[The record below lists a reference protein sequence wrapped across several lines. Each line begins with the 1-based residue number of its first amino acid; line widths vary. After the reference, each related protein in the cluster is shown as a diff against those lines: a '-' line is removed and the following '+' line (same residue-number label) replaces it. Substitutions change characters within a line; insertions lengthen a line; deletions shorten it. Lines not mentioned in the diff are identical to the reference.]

1 MQNFSK
7 FFHSLVVI
15 AGGHLDQTN
24 YGENQPGETVRGIL
38 NEKRKK
44 DSLHFNSFLD
54 SLSRQPH
61 WNYNRRHE

>member
-7 FFHSLVVI
+7 FFHVI

-44 DSLHFNSFLD
+44 YSLHF
-54 SLSRQPH
+54 R
-61 WNYNRRHE
+61 